1 MDITVI
7 LPIHNERQNLTP
19 LLDEI
24 ERALTPTG
32 YSFEVLAV
40 DDGSSDGSGE
50 LLRTLAFDRA
60 YLKVLSFRQNY
71 GQSAAF
77 DAGFRSASGRIVVTM
92 DADLQNDPADLPRM
106 IQLVDEQGYD
116 FVIGQRVDRQDK
128 WLRTIFSKT
137 AGKII
142 RFVTRTRF
150 HDLGCSLKVYRR
162 EITDELKLY
171 GEMHRF
177 IGVLVEGLGAKTI
190 EVPVHHRPR
199 AHGRSNYGFTRTFK
213 VLLDLITVWFM
224 RGYQTKPI
232 YIFGGAGL
240 FLGFSGVL
248 ISVFVLWQ
256 KFYLGIWVHNNPLF
270 IIAMIFS
277 VMAVQFLALGLLAE
291 IVIRTYFESQHKSTY
306 LIGEKFGF
314 EPSQRSQSS
323 VAVAISPKV
332 LETPPRQPADAH
344 LAES

>member
-1 MDITVI
+1 
-7 LPIHNERQNLTP
+7 
-19 LLDEI
+19 
-24 ERALTPTG
+24 
-32 YSFEVLAV
+32 
-40 DDGSSDGSGE
+40 
-50 LLRTLAFDRA
+50 
-60 YLKVLSFRQNY
+60 
-71 GQSAAF
+71 
-77 DAGFRSASGRIVVTM
+77 
-92 DADLQNDPADLPRM
+92 M

-128 WLRTIFSKT
+128 FLRKIFSKT
-137 AGKII
+137 AGKLI

-162 EITDELKLY
+162 EITNELRLY

-177 IGVLVEGLGAKTI
+177 IGVLVAGLGAKTI

-199 AHGRSNYGFTRTFK
+199 AHGRSNYGFGRTFK
-213 VLLDLITVWFM
+213 VMLDLLTVWFM

-248 ISVFVLWQ
+248 ISIFVLWQ

-306 LIGEKFGF
+306 LIGEKFNF
-314 EPSQRSQSS
+314 EPTQQRSLS
-323 VAVAISPKV
+323 AVEVSISPKV
-332 LETPPRQPADAH
+332 MDAARQPAPADA
-344 LAES
+344 E